1 MHLVF
6 LCTDSNISSMHT
18 ARFALESCFARG
30 FRPGK
35 KPIHVVG
42 GNFFYSARPV
52 GVQYGVDFL
61 HTGVIRSIETE
72 SFQKCFDNRDIVLLS
87 PVGHCPSGE
96 FFSLQAIPPP
106 S

>member
-1 MHLVF
+1 MR
-6 LCTDSNISSMHT
+6 T
-18 ARFALESCFARG
+18 ARFSLESCFARG

-42 GNFFYSARPV
+42 GNFFYSAQPV

-61 HTGVIRSIETE
+61 HTGVVRSIEPE
-72 SFQKCFDNRDIVLLS
+72 SFHRCFDNRDIVLLS

-96 FFSLQAIPPP
+96 LFSIQVIRFPPANN
-106 S
+106 SLFL